1 MARPRAYDQSAPA
14 TAAQR
19 QAAKRERDKVQW
31 VEVARDGYHAHNAR
45 LEALQTAIHEAA
57 QRGDETATACNSA
70 NIETLLEK
78 LAAHFKAIE

>member
-19 QAAKRERDKVQW
+19 QAAKRARDREQW
-31 VEVARDGYHAHNAR
+31 VEISREAHNAHNAR

-78 LAAHFKAIE
+78 LAAHFKAVE